1 MHGTAGTA
9 SAAHHEQVLCRLG
22 DLPDDAL
29 GALVEL
35 ERLVHEASAHYD
47 DEPWGLE
54 NFTRELPGK
63 AELSLVAMAAGKPVG
78 FLIASSRPTGV
89 HVNRVAVHPE
99 HRGTG
104 IASWMLARL
113 FAQSCGVVTINC
125 DPRNGPAIA
134 LYTRAG
140 FHVRGTTPVGKVLL
154 STDPLPPMGKLRIW
168 YVFTTAGMRSGHAAH
183 VPGLV
188 DALSRTARATAVR
201 YGDPADLPTLRLSL
215 GWARAF
221 AHLVA
226 RARRERVDVI
236 FVRIHWKLA
245 ALLALAGRLGGGWR
259 VALWSSGGTGVPPG
273 VRRLGFRARAGRVLH
288 RFVLRRV
295 VDAVV
300 TGPPRLLGEYA
311 DRYGIEQDRLLL
323 GGNDVN
329 QKAWRA
335 CAAVESAFSSQ
346 EVVRRWLTSPHR
358 FIYVHGLDP
367 IRGADSLPRLLTE
380 IRKALPAAEFLV
392 LGDGPLSAQLATEPL
407 LMAGRVPNSDA
418 AWAMAQAHCVL
429 VPSRQEGF
437 PRVVLESMALGIPCV
452 SFDVGGCS
460 DIAGEL
466 HDRFVAPEGDIERMA
481 ALAVAAA
488 RLPDAGTPRPELL
501 QRAADFDTEPVAVA
515 LAATLR
521 CLKSQGAA
529 PAAWL
534 SRSLWRPTFSKRR
547 KT

>member
-1 MHGTAGTA
+1 MHGTAGTT
-9 SAAHHEQVLCRLG
+9 SAAHHRQVLCRLG

-35 ERLVHEASAHYD
+35 ERLVHEAGAHYD
-47 DEPWGLE
+47 DEPWELE

-78 FLIASSRPTGV
+78 FLIASRRPTGV
-89 HVNRVAVHPE
+89 HVNRVAVHPD

-113 FAQSCGVVTINC
+113 FVQSCGVVSINC
-125 DPRNGPAIA
+125 DRQNGPALA

-140 FHVRGTTPVGKVLL
+140 FHVRGTTPAGKLLL
-154 STDPLPPMGKLRIW
+154 STDPLPPMGKVRIW

-183 VPGLV
+183 VPALV
-188 DALSRTARATAVR
+188 DALSRTTRATAVQ
-201 YGDPADLPTLRLSL
+201 YGDPADLPGLRLSL

-221 AHLVA
+221 VRLVA

-259 VALWSSGGTGVPPG
+259 VALWSSGGTGLAPD
-273 VRRLGFRARAGRVLH
+273 VRRLGLRLRVGRVLH

-323 GGNDVN
+323 ASNDVN
-329 QKAWRA
+329 QEAWRA
-335 CAAVESAFSSQ
+335 RAAVEPELASQ

-358 FIYVHGLDP
+358 FVYVHGLDT
-367 IRGADSLPRLLTE
+367 IRGADSLPHLLTE
-380 IRKALPAAEFLV
+380 IRKELPAAELLV
-392 LGDGPLSAQLATEPL
+392 LGDGPLRAQLSTEAL
-407 LMAGRVPNSDA
+407 LLAGQVPNSDA
-418 AWAMAQAHCVL
+418 AWVMAQAHCVL

-437 PRVVLESMALGIPCV
+437 PRVVLEAMALGVPCV

-460 DIAGEL
+460 DIAGDL
-466 HDRFVAPEGDIERMA
+466 RDRYVAPDGDLARMA

-488 RLPDAGTPRPELL
+488 RLPGAGTPRSELM

-521 CLKSQGAA
+521 CLKVQGAA

-534 SRSLWRPTFSKRR
+534 SRSLWRPTFSRR
-547 KT
+547 KP